1 MKRYALFLAVLLAA
15 VLAFNSCGK
24 KENPYEPNTDA
35 AMGSVAANLVT
46 ASQISFSPG
55 LGVAMTDFD
64 GDASNGIQG
73 QVIIV
78 FPVNMSAATVNLA
91 NVELTA
97 YNPSGN
103 EITGLTYVYYPE
115 IRRMVISGTFANNKR
130 YKITLKTGLRSQ
142 GGAAVDGNGN
152 GRFDGSPYDDYIR
165 HFLTGTPTDPVPD
178 ITHPVL
184 TAWGPGTGS
193 YTSQAI
199 LLGLLFD
206 AGDFDTMSVKNT
218 VTLRDS
224 AGNPVAIKSAGVAGS
239 AMFFDG
245 NTAADT
251 LRYNTRYYVTVAVN
265 SITDSQS
272 VYGKRKASWSD
283 YGYVASV
290 PNLVWSFR
298 RQAAVVAGQD
308 ITPLSVTGAF
318 YDGPT
323 ALRVT
328 CNDSLDYGTVNT
340 TNAKVF
346 RMSGGQIAELVS
358 TRVFYYPGDISAR
371 QFRFTTVDMVVGNS
385 YQVWLSRNLR
395 DNAGW
400 YLDGNGN
407 GIGGEAGDARL
418 GIPSDDVKFI
428 FTYSP

>member
-35 AMGSVAANLVT
+35 AMGSVAANMVT
-46 ASQISFSPG
+46 ATAIAFSPG
-55 LGVAMTDFD
+55 LGNQMTDFD

-73 QVIIV
+73 EVIII
-78 FPVNMSAATVNLA
+78 FPVNMSASTVNLT

-103 EITGLTYVYYPE
+103 EITGLAYTYYPE

-152 GRFDGSPYDDYIR
+152 QRFDGSPYDEYVR
-165 HFLTGTPTDPVPD
+165 HFRTGAPTDPVPD
-178 ITHPVL
+178 LTHPVL
-184 TAWGPGTGS
+184 TGWSPGTASFTGE
-193 YTSQAI
+193 AI
-199 LLGLLFD
+199 AIVLTFD
-206 AGDFDTMSVKNT
+206 AGDFDTLSVKNS
-218 VTLRDS
+218 VSLRDS
-224 AGNPVAIKSAGVAGS
+224 AGNPVAIKSDGVAGNQMS
-239 AMFFDG
+239 FIG

-272 VYGKRKASWSD
+272 VYGKRKATWSD

-290 PNLVWSFR
+290 PNLEWTFR
-298 RQAAVVAGQD
+298 RRAAAVAGQD
-308 ITPLSVTGAF
+308 ITPLHIVGAY

-323 ALRVT
+323 AIRVAFD
-328 CNDSLDYGTVNT
+328 DSLDYSTVTSN
-340 TNAKVF
+340 NAKVF
-346 RMSGGQIAELVS
+346 RMSGGQIVETVS
-358 TRVFYYPGDISAR
+358 LRVFYYPGDVSAR
-371 QFRFTTVDMVVGNS
+371 QFRFTTVDMTPGNT
-385 YQVWLSRNLR
+385 YRIWLSRNLR

-400 YLDGNGN
+400 YFDNNGN
-407 GIGGEAGDARL
+407 GIGGEAENDRL
-418 GIPSDDVKFI
+418 GIPSDDYVLD
-428 FTYSP
+428 FTYTP